1 MDTAKAAVTSSSAAP
16 DPTTW
21 LAPRGRGNGD
31 ACLALFRGR
40 DLVPEERESRAPDT
54 AAERGG
60 GQKGVELR
68 DLFVHLGRPLLA
80 FSAESPCTKWNFFVS
95 DRNFSR
101 GSRALSFRSSCLVLS
116 TVRAQGGVV
125 TAPQVVLHN
134 HPRFSRSLAWKRRML
149 KHIVSGI
156 FVRFDG
162 KRRSFCSVAPGI
174 FLTDPF
180 LRTPLL
186 PVLLPCHPF
195 FTRETTHWT
204 GAALIRLSPFLSSPQ
219 ALCLPVSAASP
230 CFPALSAL

>member
-1 MDTAKAAVTSSSAAP
+1 MHALRCFAGE
-16 DPTTW
+16 TW
-21 LAPRGRGNGD
+21 
-31 ACLALFRGR
+31 FQK
-40 DLVPEERESRAPDT
+40 RESRAPDT

-162 KRRSFCSVAPGI
+162 KRRSLCSVAPGI